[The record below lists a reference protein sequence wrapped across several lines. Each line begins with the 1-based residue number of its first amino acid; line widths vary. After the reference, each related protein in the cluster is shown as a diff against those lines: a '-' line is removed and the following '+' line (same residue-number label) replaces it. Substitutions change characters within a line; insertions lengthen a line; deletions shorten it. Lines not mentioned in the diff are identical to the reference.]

1 MSLNYTITDQE
12 YRLLAIVADKEE
24 VKRAPDVYM
33 SVNPGT
39 WHVPLPT
46 MTLRQVNQF
55 MTSRLAA
62 GIRSTASG
70 RYQFM
75 QYTLFGGRPRGAGGT
90 NLNFRRSFDPWEN
103 SSSFIPAMVHQLN
116 LPPTLIF
123 NRVLQD
129 YLALQLLIRRELRR
143 WQSGSLTWNA
153 RGASTSDPDQAF
165 MVRLAQEWAA
175 LPVPFAMQG
184 NSRRVSAGETYYAG
198 DGLNRSGWNHDTFYR
213 EIRALR
219 LQGPGQSYTLDLST
233 GSAPHPV
240 TGYTPVAQ
248 AQIAAGG
255 GQTYHGGSASEP
267 RSTFTGSPIADGLP
281 PAGNPYEWDTID
293 LLDNR
298 YDFRTGKMVR
308 DMLYNG
314 LAPVA
319 AGALQDGN
327 GRSPVPDIGD
337 DPAGIAD
344 ISESAPAEPAGA
356 FTVDPFGGANT
367 FRPGGPGRAPTG
379 PRTPL
384 REFSIDDVRDPTPAE
399 RAALRLRAEERAR
412 FIGPPEPPAFTL
424 NDVR

>member
-12 YRLLAIVADKEE
+12 YRLLALVADKEE

-33 SVNPGT
+33 SLYPST
-39 WHVPLPT
+39 WHVPYPT

-62 GIRSTASG
+62 GIPSTASG

-75 QYTLFGGRPRGAGGT
+75 QYTLFGKKPDGIRMT
-90 NLNFRRSFDPWEN
+90 NLEFRRRFDPWDN
-103 SSSFIPAMVHQLN
+103 ASSFIPGMIQELN

-129 YLALQLLIRRELRR
+129 YLALQLLIRRQLRR

-153 RGASTSDPDQAF
+153 RGASTNDPDQAF

-175 LPVPFAMQG
+175 LPVPFAMRG
-184 NSRRVSAGETYYAG
+184 NNRQVRAGETYYAG
-198 DGLNRSGWNHDTFYR
+198 DRLNRSGWNHDTFYR

-219 LQGPGQSYTLDLST
+219 LQGPGQSYTLDLTT

-240 TGYTPVAQ
+240 TGYTPIAQ

-255 GQTYHGGSASEP
+255 GQAYHGGSATEA
-267 RSTFTGSPIADGLP
+267 RSTFTGAPIADGLP
-281 PAGNPYEWDTID
+281 PVGNPYEWNAID

-298 YDFRTGKMVR
+298 YDFRTGRMVR
-308 DMLYNG
+308 DMMYNG
-314 LAPVA
+314 VAPVA
-319 AGALQDGN
+319 ASAFQPNN

-337 DPAGIAD
+337 DPAGIEN
-344 ISESAPAEPAGA
+344 IAGA
-356 FTVDPFGGANT
+356 VNPLNDFSDAERLAGLGAPSSGRT
-367 FRPGGPGRAPTG
+367 PQTLPTGSTGTGPSIGPGSA
-379 PRTPL
+379 
-384 REFSIDDVRDPTPAE
+384 
-399 RAALRLRAEERAR
+399 
-412 FIGPPEPPAFTL
+412 
-424 NDVR
+424 

>member
-1 MSLNYTITDQE
+1 MTLNYTITDQE
-12 YRLLAIVADKEE
+12 YRLLALVADKEE

-33 SVNPGT
+33 SLYPNT
-39 WHVPLPT
+39 WHVPYPT

-90 NLNFRRSFDPWEN
+90 NLNFRRSFDPWTN
-103 SSSFIPAMVHQLN
+103 ASRFIPGMVQRLN

-143 WQSGSLTWNA
+143 WQSGSLTWNG
-153 RGASTSDPDQAF
+153 RGASTNNPDKAF

-175 LPVPFAMQG
+175 LPVPFSMRGA
-184 NSRRVSAGETYYAG
+184 SRQISAGQSYYAG

-213 EIRALR
+213 QLYSLR
-219 LQGPGQSYTLDLST
+219 TGDLRVGGTGRSYTIDLTT

-248 AQIAAGG
+248 AQIAAAG
-255 GQTYHGGSASEP
+255 GQPVIGASPTEP
-267 RSTFTGSPIADGLP
+267 RPAFTGAPVAEGLP
-281 PAGNPYEWDTID
+281 PADNPYEWDTIH

-298 YDFRTGKMVR
+298 YDFRTGKKVR
-308 DMLYNG
+308 DLLYNG

-319 AGALQDGN
+319 AGAFQPNN
-327 GRSPVPDIGD
+327 GRPPVPDLGD
-337 DPAGIAD
+337 DPEGVAD
-344 ISESAPAEPAGA
+344 IAAAAAAAPAGVPAGW
-356 FTVDPFGGANT
+356 TPEQWNT
-367 FRPGGPGRAPTG
+367 IGVRGPNQPQPRPISGSEQRPGSPIQGILDLG
-379 PRTPL
+379 L
-384 REFSIDDVRDPTPAE
+384 
-399 RAALRLRAEERAR
+399 
-412 FIGPPEPPAFTL
+412 
-424 NDVR
+424 